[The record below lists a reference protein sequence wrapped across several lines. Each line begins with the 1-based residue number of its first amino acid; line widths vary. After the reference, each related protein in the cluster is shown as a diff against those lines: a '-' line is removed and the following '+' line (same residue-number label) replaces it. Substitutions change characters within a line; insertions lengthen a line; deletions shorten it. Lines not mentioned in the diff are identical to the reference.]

1 MTPPQQG
8 SDAVNLKEKKKREK
22 KRGIHVIFRTMH
34 RYNHDYISTTR
45 DSEASIG
52 SRQTIY
58 IQLFADYSSLSTI
71 NNQIACPGRIRVD
84 AIQQVVFITALEPTS
99 KPWMVNG
106 HIIYI
111 LECIKL
117 HNAHTSSTIVSRTR
131 DEEPGVC
138 LAKATLPG
146 WHWHEV

>member
-84 AIQQVVFITALEPTS
+84 AIQ
-99 KPWMVNG
+99 
-106 HIIYI
+106 
-111 LECIKL
+111 
-117 HNAHTSSTIVSRTR
+117 
-131 DEEPGVC
+131 
-138 LAKATLPG
+138 
-146 WHWHEV
+146 

>member
-52 SRQTIY
+52 SYNHDYISTTRDSEASIGSRQTIY

-84 AIQQVVFITALEPTS
+84 AIQ
-99 KPWMVNG
+99 
-106 HIIYI
+106 
-111 LECIKL
+111 
-117 HNAHTSSTIVSRTR
+117 
-131 DEEPGVC
+131 
-138 LAKATLPG
+138 
-146 WHWHEV
+146 